1 MPVQDEIQWLKIE
14 TNLRELSNCY
24 IPRYIGL
31 CGDHKP
37 TSQLLVFCDA
47 SKYAYAATVYLR
59 QQTSDMCITNLIFS
73 KARLA
78 PNQEISIPRLELLAA
93 LIGVR
98 CIKFVEREL
107 KLKIEQKHI
116 WLDSQCVLNWIG
128 SKRTLTKFVDN
139 RLIEIRSD
147 REINFHYIAS
157 LENPADF
164 ASRGLETEEIRNKD
178 LWWYGPEWLLSPSDS
193 WPTWKLKTW
202 TVTILIMIA

>member
-1 MPVQDEIQWLKIE
+1 M
-14 TNLRELSNCY
+14 
-24 IPRYIGL
+24 
-31 CGDHKP
+31 
-37 TSQLLVFCDA
+37 F
-47 SKYAYAATVYLR
+47 LR
-59 QQTSDMCITNLIFS
+59 QQTSDACINNIIFS

-78 PNQEISIPRLELLAA
+78 PTQEISIPRLELLAA

-128 SKRTLTKFVDN
+128 SKRIFTKFVEN
-139 RLIEIRSD
+139 RLKEIRSD
-147 REINFHYIAS
+147 REINFHCIFF
-157 LENPADF
+157 ENPDDF

-193 WPTWKLKTW
+193 WP
-202 TVTILIMIA
+202 I